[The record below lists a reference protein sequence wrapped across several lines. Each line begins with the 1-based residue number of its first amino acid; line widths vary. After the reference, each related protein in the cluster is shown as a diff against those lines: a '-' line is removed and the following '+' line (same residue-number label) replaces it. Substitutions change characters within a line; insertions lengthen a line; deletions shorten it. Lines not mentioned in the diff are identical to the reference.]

1 MQESIS
7 LCHNQYI
14 LKPQSIELEE
24 LENATFHAKQRA
36 IEARQTISPWKKS
49 QSLYETGG
57 WKSLFEN
64 INQPLNLS
72 TQSKEFE
79 TRYNETANSLE
90 QVVESAKLPLCPSGQ
105 PEIGNTVVFG
115 VVGGTVEA
123 PSIAYLTE
131 SQPVTEEILALS
143 DSVKPTEIFRIAS
156 SCQADA
162 CKHFDGANCR
172 LAVRIVQQLPT
183 VVETLPACQIRP
195 SCRWWQQ
202 EGKAACYRCPQMV
215 TDNGYS
221 SKILH
226 EVADP

>member
-1 MQESIS
+1 MEESIS
-7 LCHNQYI
+7 LSHKQHI
-14 LKPQSIELEE
+14 LKPQSIESEE
-24 LENATFHAKQRA
+24 LENATLHAKQRA

-64 INQPLNLS
+64 INQPLHPI
-72 TQSKEFE
+72 TQSNKFE
-79 TRYNETANSLE
+79 TRDNAATNSLE
-90 QVVESAKLPLCPSGQ
+90 QVVDSAKLLLCPSGQ

-162 CKHFDGANCR
+162 CKHFDGSDCR
-172 LAVRIVQQLPT
+172 LAMRIVQQLPT
-183 VVETLPACQIRP
+183 VVETLPACQIRS

-221 SKILH
+221 SKILQK
-226 EVADP
+226 VADA